1 MKNIDWPLTIS
12 VVKLAFLILGPLGL
26 NYFIR
31 THMDYLLK
39 DANVSIL
46 LNSKEYTLLKQK
58 VFDNINV
65 LNINLNNHIF
75 EINTLLSGKSFSKE
89 LLDNMV
95 DINKRYSDNK
105 HQFLKDKFIE
115 TKMELVDFFK

>member
-31 THMDYLLK
+31 THMGYLLK

-58 VFDNINV
+58 VF
-65 LNINLNNHIF
+65 
-75 EINTLLSGKSFSKE
+75 
-89 LLDNMV
+89 
-95 DINKRYSDNK
+95 
-105 HQFLKDKFIE
+105 
-115 TKMELVDFFK
+115 

>member
-46 LNSKEYTLLKQK
+46 LNSKQYTLLKQK

>member
-31 THMDYLLK
+31 THMGYLLK

-115 TKMELVDFFK
+115 TKMELVDFF